1 MKDPNDKDK
10 SVWDKFLDNKKK
22 KRTEIKKYR
31 KEDRVFRDLDLK
43 KIKKLKMPADQK
55 DEASS

>member
-43 KIKKLKMPADQK
+43 KIKKLKMPAD
-55 DEASS
+55 

>member
-55 DEASS
+55 DEASI